1 MSTTT
6 SNVGN
11 PLTSSVYTDSYI
23 GAETFLNKR
32 DIYNKIFNTYRED
45 EGLADLLLNLGRK
58 RRTDNTT
65 FHHWEDDFLIS
76 EGVAA
81 AGAPVVAAGV
91 AGDSATIALDATS
104 HQEAGTRS
112 PFMVG
117 DQLMVSGGG
126 LITSQVRVRVM
137 AINKGTANAHELT
150 IRPNTSVGDI
160 STLSGGELLNWIGT
174 SFADG
179 TLQPDSSVR
188 KPARFANDTQIL
200 KTQYETHGSVA
211 ANKSEVEING
221 KPYYYL
227 KGVDDAV
234 NKQMLAVNYTL
245 ILGERADNLVDTT
258 APDGNGDVNT
268 TEGLERTIEQRGI
281 NQTYAT
287 WDYAEIETM
296 VANLDDERV
305 ADEYCGLMGTL
316 HYLAHETAHH
326 TRNQDTGIRY
336 TMFDQ
341 PIMGGMSSGSKDR
354 AVSYGF
360 DCYRTGGRSFHIKKW
375 DALTYQPITGFAG
388 NPYSDMGFWMPM
400 KAFKDAKTEKG
411 LYSVLLRYKANDME
425 NRFMKE
431 WQRDRNVTNKDA
443 FEWNHQSEAGLQ
455 LGLVNGFTK
464 TAK

>member
-6 SNVGN
+6 GNVGN
-11 PLTSSVYTDSYI
+11 PLTNSVYTEQYI
-23 GAETFLNKR
+23 GAEAFLNKR

-45 EGLADLLLNLGRK
+45 EGLADLLLNLGK
-58 RRTDNTT
+58 KKKTDNTT
-65 FHHWEDDFLIS
+65 FHHWEDDFLIA
-76 EGVAA
+76 EGLVASGDGAA
-81 AGAPVVAAGV
+81 AGA
-91 AGDSATIALDATS
+91 GDTETITLNASS
-104 HQEAGTRS
+104 HQDAGTRS

-117 DQLMVSGGG
+117 DLLMVSGGG
-126 LITSQVRVRVM
+126 VTGQVRVRVM
-137 AINKGTANAHELT
+137 AVNKTVDNAHTLT
-150 IRPNTSVGDI
+150 LRPVSSTGDI
-160 STLSGGELLNWIGT
+160 SGITGGELLNWYGT
-174 SFADG
+174 AFADG

-188 KPARFANDTQIL
+188 RPTRFLNQTQIL
-200 KTQYETHGSVA
+200 KTQFETHGSVA

-234 NKQMLAVNYTL
+234 TKQMLAVNYTL
-245 ILGERADNLVDTT
+245 ILGERADNLIDAT
-258 APDGNGDVNT
+258 APDGSADVTT
-268 TEGLERTIEQRGI
+268 TEGLERTIEERGI
-281 NQTYAT
+281 NQIYGV
-287 WDYAEIETM
+287 WDFAEIETM

-316 HYLAHETAHH
+316 HFLAHESAHH

-336 TMFDQ
+336 TMFNT
-341 PIMGGMSSGSKDR
+341 PMKGGMSAGTKDR

-360 DCYRTGGRSFHIKKW
+360 DCYRTGSRTFHVKKW
-375 DALTYQPITGFAG
+375 DALTYQPITGFNN

-443 FEWNHQSEAGLQ
+443 FEWNHQSEVGLQ
-455 LGLVNGFTK
+455 LGLVNGFTR
-464 TAK
+464 TAR

>member
-1 MSTTT
+1 MSTITT
-6 SNVGN
+6 DVGN
-11 PLTSSVYTDSYI
+11 PLTNAVYTEQYI
-23 GAETFLNKR
+23 GAETFLNQR

-45 EGLADLLLNLGRK
+45 EGLADLLLNLGKK
-58 RRTDNTT
+58 RRTNNTT
-65 FHHWEDDFLIS
+65 FHHWEDDFLIA
-76 EGVAA
+76 EGVLA
-81 AGAPVVAAGV
+81 AGAPPTPAAG
-91 AGDSATIALDATS
+91 AGDTAVVVLAAAS
-104 HQEAGTRS
+104 HEEAGTAS

-117 DQLMVSGGG
+117 DNLMVSGGTVIG
-126 LITSQVRVRVM
+126 QQRVRVM
-137 AINKGTANAHELT
+137 AVDKTTDNAHEFT
-150 IRPNTSVGDI
+150 IRPVSTTGDI
-160 STLSGGELLNWIGT
+160 SNISGGEQLNWYGT

-179 TLQPDSSVR
+179 TLQPGSAVR
-188 KPARFANDTQIL
+188 KPTRFANDTQIL

-227 KGVDDAV
+227 KGVNDAV

-258 APDGNGDVNT
+258 APDGSADVNA
-268 TEGLERTIEQRGI
+268 TEGLEKTIDTRGI
-281 NQTYAT
+281 DQTYAV

-316 HYLAHETAHH
+316 HFLAHESAHH

-336 TMFDQ
+336 TMFNK
-341 PIMGGMSSGSKDR
+341 PMAGGMSAGTKDR

-360 DCYRTGGRSFHIKKW
+360 DCYRTGSRTFHVKKW
-375 DALTYQPITGFAG
+375 DALTYQPITGFNG

-400 KAFKDAKTEKG
+400 KTFKDAKTEKG

-443 FEWNHQSEAGLQ
+443 FEWNHQSEVGLQ

-464 TAK
+464 SHK